1 MNRQI
6 LNGWKEI
13 SGHIGRSV
21 RTVQCWEVR
30 LGMPVYWPAQKD
42 RSAVVDFSDEL
53 DRWISRASPA
63 REVDVLLNNE
73 IVFQVLTDM
82 ASLVGNTSERAS
94 QMELWPE
101 PLPRPIEFHRPR
113 IAPTDVSY
121 SEGML
126 FGADVGGF
134 IDERRS
140 AAGMHNPIGDES
152 SPDVKRRSPGK
163 KTRYKG

>member
-13 SGHIGRSV
+13 SRHIVRSV
-21 RTVQCWEVR
+21 RTVQRWEVR

-42 RSAVVDFSDEL
+42 GSAVVAFSDEL
-53 DRWISRASPA
+53 DRWISRASRA
-63 REVDVLLNNE
+63 REDAVLLNNE
-73 IVFQVLTDM
+73 IVLQVLTDM

-113 IAPTDVSY
+113 IAPTDVS
-121 SEGML
+121 
-126 FGADVGGF
+126 AV
-134 IDERRS
+134 
-140 AAGMHNPIGDES
+140 
-152 SPDVKRRSPGK
+152 PGQ
-163 KTRYKG
+163 TEARASC